1 MKVNLTEKELID
13 LITEILTQ
21 INLESDGQN
30 VNFYKLSDGS
40 ELDEQDDGGESGTS
54 SAGEGTGTAAM
65 MKWESGVA
73 RGVANQVGVTVD
85 QSTYTAIGRGKANP
99 VW

>member
-1 MKVNLTEKELID
+1 MKVNLTEKELIN
-13 LITEILTQ
+13 LITDILTQ
-21 INLESDGQN
+21 VTLESDGQN
-30 VNFYKLSDGS
+30 VNFYKLSDES
-40 ELDEQDDGGESGTS
+40 ELGEQDDGGEAGTS

-73 RGVANQVGVTVD
+73 RGVANQIGVTAD
-85 QSTYTAIGRGKANP
+85 QSAYTAIGRGKANP

>member
-1 MKVNLTEKELID
+1 MKVNLTETELID

-21 INLESDGQN
+21 INLESDGHN
-30 VNFYKLSDGS
+30 VSFYNLEGES
-40 ELDEQDDGGESGTS
+40 ELDEQDDGGEAGTS

-65 MKWESGVA
+65 MKWESGIA
-73 RGVANQVGVTVD
+73 RGVANQIGVTVD
-85 QSTYTAIGRGKANP
+85 QAGYTTIGRGKANP